1 MDSSLIITLE
11 ILLVLGVVLG
21 LGGWDLWKLR
31 REQARDRAQAAA
43 RIGVPSPGGLQGER
57 LASGPAALTPDG
69 VASGKAAGPAPTE
82 H

>member
-31 REQARDRAQAAA
+31 REQARDRA
-43 RIGVPSPGGLQGER
+43 RE
-57 LASGPAALTPDG
+57 ALLKPDG
-69 VASGKAAGPAPTE
+69 AASGKAAGSAPTE
-82 H
+82 P

>member
-31 REQARDRAQAAA
+31 REQARDRAREALLK
-43 RIGVPSPGGLQGER
+43 SGG
-57 LASGPAALTPDG
+57 A
-69 VASGKAAGPAPTE
+69 ASGKAAGSAPTE

>member
-31 REQARDRAQAAA
+31 REQARDRA
-43 RIGVPSPGGLQGER
+43 RE
-57 LASGPAALTPDG
+57 AALRSAGAP
-69 VASGKAAGPAPTE
+69 SGTAAGPGPTG